1 VVLTSDGEG
10 FVIPS
15 DLSPLDEERTYQLW
29 VLTPDELPISA
40 GVLGNDPAPSR
51 FTWSGGVAG
60 FALTREVAGDV
71 ESTAGDVVSVAELRS
86 ARVNLARVNIDSH
99 LFVIFGGTGDLAERK
114 LLPSLV
120 RLIRDEEAGDR
131 CVVLGVSRQDLG
143 DAAYREWAKKALLES
158 GLGDPDVERWCD
170 DNLHHQA
177 LAGDAAG
184 FEALRKRIESIEA
197 EQGLPGNR
205 VFYLAIPPGA
215 FTPTIEA
222 LGAAGLN
229 HAPGWAR
236 VVVEKP
242 FGTDLE
248 SARALNDLLLS
259 QFDES
264 QIYRIDHYL
273 GKATVQNLLTFRFT
287 NPMFERLWNRDR
299 VSRVEITVAEDL
311 GIGGRAGYYERA
323 GVVRDMVQN
332 HLTQLLALVAMEPP
346 NFFEADHIRDEKVKV
361 ITAVAPIDPDDVV
374 YGRYEAGTRNGQ
386 GVSGYLEETGV
397 SPDSTT
403 PTFVGLRLFV
413 DSWRWQGIPFLLR
426 TGKRLPQRSTHITV
440 TFREPALCVFHGR
453 RDDCVHEPDVL
464 LIILEPDEGFSLRF
478 NVKSPA
484 EDTTIDTQSLHF
496 RYSDVYG
503 KLPDAYQT
511 LILDI
516 LEGDQTLFV
525 RADEVEASWNL
536 YDPLLELTPKLVGYT
551 AGTWGPPEMGQGVPL
566 GA

>member
-1 VVLTSDGEG
+1 MKV
-10 FVIPS
+10 
-15 DLSPLDEERTYQLW
+15 
-29 VLTPDELPISA
+29 
-40 GVLGNDPAPSR
+40 DP
-51 FTWSGGVAG
+51 
-60 FALTREVAGDV
+60 
-71 ESTAGDVVSVAELRS
+71 
-86 ARVNLARVNIDSH
+86 H

-114 LLPSLV
+114 LLPSLF
-120 RLIRDEEAGDR
+120 RLISDEAAGDR
-131 CVVLGVSRQDLG
+131 CVVLGVSRQDVG
-143 DAAYREWAKKALLES
+143 DAAYRDWARAALVDS
-158 GLGDPDVERWCD
+158 GIGQEAVQRWAET
-170 DNLHHQA
+170 NLHHQA
-177 LAGDAAG
+177 LDGSAAG
-184 FEALRKRIESIEA
+184 FESLRKRIEEIEA
-197 EQGLPGNR
+197 EHGLPGNR

-215 FTPTIEA
+215 FAPTIEG
-222 LGAAGLN
+222 LGGSGLN
-229 HAPGWAR
+229 RSAGWAR

-248 SARALNDLLLS
+248 SARALNELLLS
-259 QFDES
+259 QFEEG

-287 NPMFERLWNRDR
+287 NPMFESLWNRDR

-346 NFFEADHIRDEKVKV
+346 NVFDADRIRDEKVKV
-361 ITAVAPIDPDDVV
+361 VTAVAPIDTADVV
-374 YGRYEAGTRNGQ
+374 YGRYEAGTHDGEE
-386 GVSGYLEETGV
+386 VPGYLDEAGV

-403 PTFVGLRLFV
+403 PTFVGIRLFV
-413 DSWRWQGIPFLLR
+413 DTWRWQGIPFLLR

-503 KLPDAYQT
+503 NLPDAYQT

-525 RADEVEASWNL
+525 RADEVEASWRL
-536 YDPLLELTPKLVGYT
+536 YDPLLEMTPKLVAYA
-551 AGTWGPPEMGQGVPL
+551 AGTWGTPEMDQGVPL
-566 GA
+566 GGVPIYGIRR